1 MTTERLTFGHPSGAL
16 VRRRGTVSSTAV
28 LADEPAPVR
37 LSVLATWDWAWGG
50 LLLFTV
56 FLFFRPQDQLGLKN
70 TNISDGIAIVGLV
83 AMVMM
88 NVSRGRPPIRVTAEL
103 LGVAALGAVMLA
115 TVATAYWPG
124 GAFAV
129 FMNAYITLA
138 LIFLLMV
145 NTVTSPKRIERIC
158 WVIVL
163 AFGVMSARVVFN
175 YVRGVG
181 LIEGNRAI
189 GPGGGFFEN
198 PNDLALNLV
207 VFLPL
212 ALMFVKRPGPLSKRV
227 LAAAISGLMLVALV
241 CTKSRGGTLGAVAML
256 VTFLVVSRSLTPA
269 SLIALVLAGM
279 LVLPALP
286 SAFWERMASITDARK
301 DPTGSRA
308 ERKILL
314 EHAWQTFVQYPLTG
328 VGAGQFQNFYIE
340 GLGTRWRETHNALL
354 QVAAE
359 LGLFGLIAFC
369 FLIVRAFWAAHFT
382 RRSLS
387 WIYLK
392 RRRGRAPPAATADG
406 LEPDERHF
414 LQTHGAAMVA
424 SVVGWFVT
432 AMFLSVAYGWTF
444 FYVLGLAAVGR
455 DVIRHRAAALAEARR
470 HGETRVV
477 LA

>member
-1 MTTERLTFGHPSGAL
+1 MTTERLTFGHPSVAL
-16 VRRRGTVSSTAV
+16 VRRRGTVRSTAA

-50 LLLFTV
+50 LLLFTI
-56 FLFFRPQDQLGLKN
+56 FLFFRPQDQLGLRDS
-70 TNISDGIAIVGLV
+70 NISDVIAIVGLIS
-83 AMVMM
+83 MVLM
-88 NVSRGRPPIRVTAEL
+88 NVSRGRAPIRVTREL
-103 LGVAALGAVMLA
+103 IGVVALGAVMLA
-115 TVATAYWPG
+115 TVATSYWPG
-124 GAFAV
+124 GAFRV
-129 FMNAYITLA
+129 FTDVYLTLA
-138 LIFLLMV
+138 LIFLLMI

-163 AFGVMSARVVFN
+163 AFGYMSSRVIFN

-181 LIEGNRAI
+181 LVEGSRAI
-189 GPGGGFFEN
+189 GPDGGFFEN

-212 ALMFVKRPGPLSKRV
+212 ALMYVRRPGPPFKRLV
-227 LAAAISGLMLVALV
+227 AAAISGLMLVALV
-241 CTKSRGGTLGAVAML
+241 CTKSRGGTLGGVAML

-269 SLIALVLAGM
+269 SLIALVIAGM
-279 LVLPALP
+279 LVVPVLPP
-286 SAFWERMASITDARK
+286 AFWDRMASITDARK
-301 DPTGSRA
+301 DPTGSRE

-314 EHAWQTFVQYPLTG
+314 QHAWHTFLEYPLTG
-328 VGAGQFQNFYIE
+328 VGAGQFQNFFIE

-369 FLIVRAFWAAHFT
+369 FLIVHAFGAALFT
-382 RRSLS
+382 RRSLL
-387 WIYLK
+387 WIYRK
-392 RRRGRAPPAATADG
+392 RRRGREPAPETADG
-406 LEPDERHF
+406 LEPDERVF

-424 SVVGWFVT
+424 AVVGWFVT

-444 FYVLGLAAVGR
+444 FYVLGLAVVGR
-455 DVIRHRAAALAEARR
+455 DVIRHRAAALADARQRGEA
-470 HGETRVV
+470 RVV